1 MSILGENI
9 RKLRISSG
17 LTLQSLSERSGV
29 GKGTISE
36 IENGKVLNPKTET
49 LQKLASALSISIDAL
64 TEIEYEH
71 EYMIT
76 DIEEAFNIIFSQD
89 NLTLD
94 GNPINDEHKLYIQN
108 TLSLTLNFIKD
119 LNKNTD

>member
-1 MSILGENI
+1 MGILGENI
-9 RKLRISSG
+9 RKLRTSSG
-17 LTLQSLSERSGV
+17 LTLQSLAEKSGV

-49 LQKLASALSISIDAL
+49 LQKIAFALSTSIDAL

-76 DIEEAFNIIFSQD
+76 DIEEALNIIFSQD
-89 NLTLD
+89 NLTLN
-94 GNPINDEHKLYIQN
+94 GQPLNDEHKLYLQDVVNLNI
-108 TLSLTLNFIKD
+108 NFIKN
-119 LNKNTD
+119 LYKNND

>member
-9 RKLRISSG
+9 KKLRISSG
-17 LTLQSLSERSGV
+17 LTLQSLAEKSGV

-49 LQKLASALSISIDAL
+49 LQKIAYALSTSIDSL
-64 TEIEYEH
+64 TELEYEH

-76 DIEEAFNIIFSQD
+76 DIEEALNIIFSQD
-89 NLTLD
+89 NLTLN
-94 GNPINDEHKLYIQN
+94 GNSLADEHKEYIQN
-108 TLSLTLNFIKD
+108 SLNLTLNFIKGF
-119 LNKNTD
+119 NKK